1 MLIELET
8 ACQALEY
15 FLLRTPTMLGLL
27 LQSICEPTEIKA
39 LLEYKFAPKSDNI
52 RHHQKSL
59 ALDENKRRCYDF
71 LNKTSRS
78 FAAVIQELDDQL
90 RDAVCLFYL
99 VLRGLDTIEDDMTL
113 PLDRKVE
120 LLRSF
125 DKIIYQKGW
134 TFNESGPN
142 EKDRQLLVEF
152 DVVIE
157 EFLKL
162 SPKFQQVIA
171 DITRRMGNGMAD
183 YAMGEH
189 RENTSV
195 ATVKD
200 FDLYCHYVAGL
211 VGHGL
216 SDLFS
221 ASGLESQEV
230 AKNTT
235 LSNNMGLFL
244 QKTNIIRDYRE
255 DLEEGRQFWPHE
267 IWGKYADNFG
277 DFIKPENADKAR
289 ACLNAMVLNVLDLVP
304 DVLTYLSKLR
314 NQSVFNFCAIPQVMA
329 IATLALVFN
338 NLDVYQRNVKIRK
351 GEAVKLILNCSDMPK
366 VITIFRHYIHIISK
380 KNEANDPNFMAISIA
395 IGKIEQWIAA
405 NVKESEFAV
414 AKTSNSMP
422 LILPIFVCMIAVVGY
437 ALYQRASY

>member
-1 MLIELET
+1 MLN
-8 ACQALEY
+8 AFA
-15 FLLRTPTMLGLL
+15 
-27 LQSICEPTEIKA
+27 QSITRPSELNA
-39 LLEYKFAPKSDNI
+39 LLTYKFAPKSENTR
-52 RHHQKSL
+52 RHHQTL
-59 ALDENKRRCYDF
+59 AKDENKRQCYYY
-71 LNKTSRS
+71 LNLTSRS

-125 DKIIYQKGW
+125 DKVIYQRGW
-134 TFNESGPN
+134 TFNENGPN
-142 EKDRQLLVEF
+142 EKDRDLLVHF
-152 DVVIE
+152 DVVID

-162 SPKFQQVIA
+162 DSKFQQVIA
-171 DITRRMGNGMAD
+171 DITKRMGDGMAD
-183 YAMGEH
+183 YATGEH

-195 ATVKD
+195 ATVAD

-221 ASGLESQEV
+221 ASALESPQV
-230 AKNTT
+230 AANTE
-235 LSNNMGLFL
+235 LSNRMGLFL

-255 DLEEGRQFWPHE
+255 DLEEGRQFWPRE
-267 IWGKYADNFG
+267 IWGDYADDFA
-277 DFIKPENADKAR
+277 DFIKPENQENAR

-304 DVLTYLSKLR
+304 DVLTYMLQLR

-338 NLDVYQRNVKIRK
+338 NMDVYHRNVKIRK
-351 GEAVKLILNCSDMPK
+351 GEAIELILASTSMDN
-366 VITIFRHYIHIISK
+366 VVRIFKHYVHIISK
-380 KNEANDPNFMAISIA
+380 KNDARDPNFMAVSMA
-395 IGKIEQWIAA
+395 IGK
-405 NVKESEFAV
+405 VRV
-414 AKTSNSMP
+414 
-422 LILPIFVCMIAVVGY
+422 
-437 ALYQRASY
+437 

>member
-1 MLIELET
+1 MLNAFVQSITRPSEL
-8 ACQALEY
+8 QAL
-15 FLLRTPTMLGLL
+15 F
-27 LQSICEPTEIKA
+27 S
-39 LLEYKFAPKSDNI
+39 YKFAPKTENI
-52 RHHQKSL
+52 RRHRQNLTK
-59 ALDENKRRCYDF
+59 DENKKRCYDF
-71 LNKTSRS
+71 LNMTSRS

-125 DKIIYQKGW
+125 DKVIYQRGW
-134 TFNESGPN
+134 TFNENGPN
-142 EKDRQLLVEF
+142 EKDRELLVKF
-152 DVVIE
+152 DVVID

-162 SPKFQQVIA
+162 NPKFQQVIA
-171 DITRRMGNGMAD
+171 DIARKMGNGMAD
-183 YAMGEH
+183 YATGEH

-195 ATVKD
+195 ATIAD

-221 ASGLESQEV
+221 ASSLEAPSV
-230 AKNTT
+230 AANTT

-255 DLEEGRQFWPHE
+255 DLEEGRQFWPRE
-267 IWGKYADNFG
+267 IWGDYADDFA
-277 DFIKPENADKAR
+277 DFIKPEHTDKAR

-304 DVLTYLSKLR
+304 DVLTYMAQLR

-338 NLDVYQRNVKIRK
+338 NMDVYQRNIKIRK
-351 GEAVKLILNCSDMPK
+351 GEAVELILAATSMDNVVS
-366 VITIFRHYIHIISK
+366 VFRHYVHEISK
-380 KNEANDPNFMAISIA
+380 KNDARDPNFLAVSMA
-395 IGKIEQWIAA
+395 IGKIEQWITTNIPASSTKVQRA
-405 NVKESEFAV
+405 NS
-414 AKTSNSMP
+414 SYLSP
-422 LILPIFVCMIAVVGY
+422 ILVCIIAVV
-437 ALYQRASY
+437 ALILYQSMLS